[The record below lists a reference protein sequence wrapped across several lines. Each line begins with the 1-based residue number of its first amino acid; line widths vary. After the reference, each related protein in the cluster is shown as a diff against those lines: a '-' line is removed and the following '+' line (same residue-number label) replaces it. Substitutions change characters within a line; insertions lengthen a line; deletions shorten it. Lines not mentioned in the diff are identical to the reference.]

1 MNPSSLL
8 PISANVSPQGVLTIA
23 NQDLER
29 LAEQYGTPLYFYDAA
44 TIHRQANTLNG
55 LLKQAYPGQSLVAY
69 AAKAYFSEGMSR
81 KLAAMGLGI
90 DVVSLGELDLA
101 LRGGFTPG
109 VLHLHGN
116 NKSEE
121 ELAAALEIHAQA
133 IVVDNLDE
141 LRLLE
146 SLAARRGKNKA
157 RIWLR
162 VTPTVQGHTHAHID
176 TSGANS
182 KFGLHI
188 ENGQAAE
195 AIRYARASAWLDL
208 VGLHTHLGSQFFE
221 PKIYS
226 EAVHQLYQLAQSENF
241 QPQEFSPGGGWG
253 VRYTPADPEDAY
265 APWLEA
271 VCGAIIAECARLGW
285 PLPRLI
291 LEPGRSL
298 VGRAGVAL
306 YRVGAQKTTPSGLRI
321 VAVDGGLADNPRHAL
336 YQAHYTAL
344 AVRQANASAAGA
356 SAARLV
362 GKFCESGD
370 VLIPSVDLPQVE
382 RGDLIAVPVAGAYQL
397 SMASNYNLAPRPT
410 VLWLEESGVEVL
422 QKREVPSESG
432 WWRLPE

>member
-1 MNPSSLL
+1 
-8 PISANVSPQGVLTIA
+8 
-23 NQDLER
+23 
-29 LAEQYGTPLYFYDAA
+29 
-44 TIHRQANTLNG
+44 
-55 LLKQAYPGQSLVAY
+55 
-69 AAKAYFSEGMSR
+69 MSR

>member
-1 MNPSSLL
+1 MNFTPLL

-29 LAEQYGTPLYFYDAA
+29 LAEQYGTPLYLYDAA
-44 TIHRQANTLNG
+44 TIHQQVNTLQS

-69 AAKAYFSEGMSR
+69 AAKAYFSEGISR

-90 DVVSLGELDLA
+90 DVVSLGELELA
-101 LRGGFTPG
+101 LRGGFAPG

-133 IVVDNLDE
+133 IVVDSLDE

-208 VGLHTHLGSQFFE
+208 VGLHMHLGSQFFE
-221 PKIYS
+221 PEIYS

-253 VRYTPADPEDAY
+253 VRYTPADPQDAY

-271 VCGAIIAECARLGW
+271 VCESVIAECARLGW

-298 VGRAGVAL
+298 VARAGVAV

-336 YQAHYTAL
+336 YQARYTAL
-344 AVRQANASAAGA
+344 AVKQANATNVSQ
-356 SAARLV
+356 ARLV

-370 VLIPSVDLPQVE
+370 VLIPAVDLPQVE

-397 SMASNYNLAPRPT
+397 SMTSNYNLAPRPA
-410 VLWLEESGVEVL
+410 VLWLDENGVELL